1 MYFPT
6 LINWTS
12 PFPLQELLDGIFHL
26 YSISKDII
34 QTNSGDPD
42 QTPRSVESNLFAYVP
57 QKNARRIKVNI
68 YKHTEMRSGSV
79 GKVLDSGSNGRTF
92 VTHRF

>member
-12 PFPLQELLDGIFHL
+12 PFPLQELLDGIFYL
-26 YSISKDII
+26 YSINKDII
-34 QTNSGDPD
+34 QTNSGDSD

-57 QKNARRIKVNI
+57 QKERKAPRLVK
-68 YKHTEMRSGSV
+68 
-79 GKVLDSGSNGRTF
+79 
-92 VTHRF
+92 

>member
-12 PFPLQELLDGIFHL
+12 TFPLQELLDGTFHL
-26 YSISKDII
+26 YLISKDII

-42 QTPRSVESNLFAYVP
+42 QTPRSMESNLFAYVP
-57 QKNARRIKVNI
+57 QKELKA
-68 YKHTEMRSGSV
+68 YMG
-79 GKVLDSGSNGRTF
+79 
-92 VTHRF
+92 